1 MLNKIKNLYFLIPA
15 VIFLLVYSQSVFFG
29 AVWGD
34 DPFVIAPQCRDFNLM
49 LKSFYDN
56 SNYSGV
62 HYLPMYYLQY
72 FLVNKIFGAG
82 AYPFGFHVYHLL
94 AQSLVCIFATLVF
107 YRITKNKLFS
117 VMVVSFWIMHP
128 VNLQMSTRLLV
139 GAGVMGFAL
148 CLAFIYLN
156 LKVLEDEP
164 GIYKWFYVIF
174 GNLFFLVALM
184 ITESNFF
191 FPLLLYLISFYL
203 KGKDIF
209 NKKYLYLSIPVLVVL
224 PVYLILRFIACGGSI
239 FNPSTTDELMCWT
252 EFGGIKDILFRA
264 VWLSPQL
271 IVHYFK
277 LFFWPFGLM
286 DSRAEW
292 YMVSDSIFSL
302 YSLFCQL
309 FVLCLILSV
318 FLAYKKVPLYSVG
331 IAWFFILIVLC
342 IQIFPLFTIA
352 GVRYIY
358 APSLGLMLALFSLL
372 FKCSNMK
379 LRNSLLILSIPVF
392 IFLIGRTVY
401 YLPSSKD
408 QLTQLVYCAKEAP
421 LWNKLNYFVD
431 VIKIADEQKQWD
443 KVPAWINNDSF
454 NKLFNESINFYLN
467 IKPDLSTK
475 FGPMQMAYNFYS
487 FRRLLDSLIILGR
500 TDLISPILN
509 ASLRVNNGW
518 TGWYEAAT
526 FLYKTNNLNAAWE
539 ATKKAVSIKPKSPL
553 SYNTQFV
560 DIAVAANKFDE
571 AEKLVLNFIKLSP
584 KFSYPYLSI
593 GILYSKFNKEDLALN
608 YFKQAL
614 QADKQIC
621 SEYYAYDYVAR
632 FFIKRDMLNEA
643 RVAVNKIFALDPFN
657 ETAKNTLNEI
667 KRLEVKT

>member
-1 MLNKIKNLYFLIPA
+1 MLNKVKNFYFLIPTL
-15 VIFLLVYSQSVFFG
+15 IFLLVYWKSVFYD

-62 HYLPMYYLQY
+62 HYFPMYYLQY

-82 AYPFGFHVYHLL
+82 AYPFGFHLYHLL

-107 YRITKNKLFS
+107 HSITKNKLFS

-139 GAGVMGFAL
+139 GAGVMSFAL

-156 LKVLEDEP
+156 LKVLEEESRRYRW
-164 GIYKWFYVIF
+164 IYLAIA
-174 GNLFFLVALM
+174 NLFFLVALM
-184 ITESNFF
+184 TTESNVFF
-191 FPLLLYLISFYL
+191 SLLLYLICFYL
-203 KGKDIF
+203 RGKNIF
-209 NKKYLYLSIPVLVVL
+209 NKKYLYLNVPSLVVL
-224 PVYLILRFIACGGSI
+224 PIYLILRLVACSGNI
-239 FNPSTTDELMCWT
+239 FNSATSSELMTWT
-252 EFGGIKDILFRA
+252 EVGGIKDILFRA
-264 VWLSPQL
+264 IWLSPQL

-286 DSRAEW
+286 DSKAEW
-292 YMVSDSIFSL
+292 YMVGNSIFSP

-309 FVLCLILSV
+309 FVLCLLLSI
-318 FLAYKKVPLYSVG
+318 FLAYKKVPLFSIG
-331 IAWFFILIVLC
+331 IAWFFISIVLC

-352 GVRYIY
+352 GLRYIY

-392 IFLIGRTVY
+392 IFLVGRTIY

-408 QLTQLVYCAKEAP
+408 LLSQEIYCANEAP
-421 LWNKLNYFVD
+421 LWNKLSYFME
-431 VIKIADEQKQWD
+431 VIKIADEQKQLD
-443 KVPAWINNDSF
+443 RVPAWINNDNF
-454 NKLFNESINFYLN
+454 NKLFDESINFYLN
-467 IKPDLSTK
+467 TKPDLSTK
-475 FGPMQMAYNFYS
+475 FGPMQMPYNFYS

-518 TGWYEAAT
+518 IGWYEAAT

-539 ATKKAVSIKPKSPL
+539 ATKKAVSINPKSPL
-553 SYNTQFV
+553 SYNTQFA
-560 DIAVAANKFDE
+560 DIAVAAKKFDE
-571 AEKLVLNFIKLSP
+571 AENLVLNFIKLSS
-584 KFSYPYLSI
+584 KSSYPYLSI
-593 GILYSKFNKEDLALN
+593 GVLYSKFNKEDLALN

-621 SEYYAYDYVAR
+621 SEYYTYDYVAR
-632 FFIKRDMLNEA
+632 FFIKRNMLNEA
-643 RVAVNKIFALDPFN
+643 RVAVNKMFALDPFN